1 MPIVKLIDGTN
12 IFVDSNDPAVIAEAK
27 QKAQKQKTK
36 RLKKRGSG
44 SVVGD
49 IGRGIAAG
57 VVSIPQGIA
66 TIPTTG
72 LDLLFNTD
80 VTDDVNEFFEDIKP
94 DVQGTA
100 GKTAQMVAQFGIPGL
115 GVASALSKM
124 TKLQQL
130 GTLAAVDAAVATD
143 DVDTFADMLFD
154 KESDEERL
162 RNLQGRDAALARL
175 TERLQVLGETAA
187 VMYAAPVAVSG
198 AVKGIGAGLDLA
210 APYMNAIAKATPKFG
225 DGTAA
230 LASANKADKG
240 VVDYLKKYFTY
251 GGKYEQTAAN
261 NKYIM
266 DAMQA
271 KSFYLASL
279 VNPINDS
286 MNAVR
291 RTLEDAVSVGGKMNS
306 QDALEITKAMS
317 TYRAPLLKVE
327 REFPNLTGKE
337 KKAKMV
343 EYQREAMKKI
353 KSFEGSGNK
362 IDYDALGVSKG
373 NEISKIMENN
383 QNMFKLEQQAIFDFS
398 DPDATISRLLI
409 PKELREAI
417 GENAGLYGTTVYRSI
432 VDKSFRVNPEL
443 RKKAVDE
450 LLTKVDGIRTPQ
462 QANDAFELLTN
473 PRSADTPYQTPE
485 LFVEGIKFGQL
496 QGKDLK
502 NLPAVRKAMGEITA
516 LDYNKAGDW
525 KLALQDE
532 AVAASST
539 MSKLGGLSGRAKT
552 FDDIRTLN
560 SASIEANKTGFLK
573 NPEEIFVNTRGEP
586 DLPLGANNKVKL
598 PDETTIDGVLYKRF
612 KKDAGAL
619 RNTYAPKVFHDSL
632 METTTDWL
640 ANSPVPLKKIYQ
652 GLLGLKALSQ
662 YGKTI
667 LGPTAQIRNNTSV
680 PFMALMNGNL
690 GPSGRFTD
698 NFKMA
703 FSGIFD
709 PRKKAQYAKE
719 IAEAREY
726 GVMVGKG
733 TQLQEL
739 SDIATFAT
747 DDVAVLAKA
756 KSQAVFDVMRKP
768 LSKAE
773 GVYTGSDNAARMIN
787 FSGEKSKLA
796 KVLNKSSDADFI
808 PVSSGRNMADPDIQK
823 LIKADGT
830 VNVGE
835 LRKAVPIKKGD
846 NILDKFIK
854 GESADISLNVTP
866 TYSRVPEIVKSLNYV
881 PVVGN
886 FTAFPA
892 EVIRNSLNTLQ
903 RAVKEI
909 ASSNPELQKVGARRL
924 AGGLTTT
931 VGIPAGLTATALTL
945 TGADKEQLDAYKR
958 SFAAPWEKTAT
969 MIPTGTDARGNITGL
984 YNFSYTNPY
993 DYLQKPFKAVMNAY
1007 ANGERNEAGLMD
1019 IATNASVDMV
1029 GEFVNPFLSPSMGAK
1044 ALYESTLVGKTE
1056 TGKTIYNESDMLGEK
1071 MAKGTL
1077 HFFNAV
1083 APTITPIRAEIDA
1096 DGVQIVPKDFITA
1109 AASIATG
1116 KKGLIS
1122 PRGKPIDVAET
1133 MVSAFSGIKV
1143 IKPQIDRSLY
1153 YKAAEAKRAIRE
1165 TTNEFNRLLRS
1176 NNRRDA
1182 EDFIQGY
1189 INTNEDRYNSLRTLY
1204 TAIED
1209 ARTLGLKEFEIDEQ
1223 LKIAK
1228 VANRDMVMLGMFN
1241 PIEPNEDVIDFA
1253 MLGTERKAAQPVPI
1267 GDLVSS
1273 QIDLTGQSLRGQF
1286 QDPQNKPVAPP
1297 VRRAADVLREEE
1309 INKILGTP

>member
-1 MPIVKLIDGTN
+1 MPIVTVDGKRYNVADTN
-12 IFVDSNDPAVIAEAK
+12 PKTIERAVAKRKSIKSSSDSVI
-27 QKAQKQKTK
+27 
-36 RLKKRGSG
+36 
-44 SVVGD
+44 GD
-49 IGRGIAAG
+49 IGRGVVAG
-57 VVSIPQGIA
+57 VVSIPQGLA
-66 TIPTTG
+66 TLPTTG
-72 LDLLFNTD
+72 IDLLFDTN
-80 VTDDVNEFFEDIKP
+80 VTDDINEFFEAIKP
-94 DVQGTA
+94 DVGGAA
-100 GKTAQMVAQFGIPGL
+100 GKTAQMVTQFGIPGL
-115 GVASALSKM
+115 GVASALSKL

-130 GTLAAVDAAVATD
+130 GTMAAVDAAVATD
-143 DVDTFADMLFD
+143 DVDTFTDMLFD

-162 RNLQGRDAALARL
+162 KNLEGRDAALARL
-175 TERLQVLGETAA
+175 TERLQVFGETAA
-187 VMYAAPVAVSG
+187 VMYAAPIAVSG
-198 AVKGIGAGLDLA
+198 AVKGVGAGLDLA
-210 APYMNAIAKATPKFG
+210 APYMNALAKVAVG
-225 DGTAA
+225 NGSDAV
-230 LASANKADKG
+230 ASAAKGDKG
-240 VVDYLKKYFTY
+240 IMDYLRKYISY

-261 NKYIM
+261 NKAIA

-271 KSFYLASL
+271 KTFYLSSL

-286 MNAVR
+286 MNMVR
-291 RTLEDAVSVGGKMNS
+291 RTVEDAVSRGGKMNA
-306 QDALEITKAMS
+306 QDALELTQAMS
-317 TYRAPLLKVE
+317 TYRAPLLRVE
-327 REFPNLTGKE
+327 REFPNLSGKE

-343 EYQREAMKKI
+343 QYQRDAMKKI

-362 IDYDALGVSKG
+362 IDYEALGVVK
-373 NEISKIMENN
+373 NNQISNIMETN

-398 DPDATISRLLI
+398 DPNTTVSRLLI

-417 GENAGLYGTTVYRSI
+417 GENAGLYGTTIYRSI
-432 VDKSFRVNPEL
+432 IDKSFRVNPEL

-450 LLTKVDGIRTPQ
+450 ILAKVDGIKTPQ
-462 QANDAFELLTN
+462 QASDAFELLTN
-473 PRSADTPYQTPE
+473 PKSSSTPYQTPE

-502 NLPAVRKAMGEITA
+502 NLPSVRKAMGEVTA

-525 KLALQDE
+525 KKALQDE
-532 AVAASST
+532 SLATSST
-539 MSKLGGLSGRAKT
+539 MAKLGGLSGRAKT
-552 FDDIRTLN
+552 FDEIRSLN
-560 SASIEANKTGFLK
+560 DFDVKSGNPGFLK
-573 NPEEIFVNTRGEP
+573 TPEEIFTTVDRSSGKEIYQP
-586 DLPLGANNKVKL
+586 PLGKNNKPLL
-598 PDETTIDGVLYKRF
+598 PDETTIDGVQYLRF

-619 RNTYAPKVFHDSL
+619 RNTYAPKVFHNSL
-632 METTTDWL
+632 MESTTDWL
-640 ANSPVPLKKIYQ
+640 TNSPVPLKKIYQ

-690 GPSGRFTD
+690 GPTGEFAK
-698 NFKMA
+698 NFKIA

-733 TQLQEL
+733 TQLQEA
-739 SDIATFAT
+739 SDILTFAT
-747 DDVAVLAKA
+747 DDVAFLAKA
-756 KSQAVFDVMRKP
+756 KSQAVFDVMKKP

-787 FSGEKSKLA
+787 FSGEKSKFA
-796 KVLNKSSDADFI
+796 KVIAKSSDADFI
-808 PVSSGRNMADPDIQK
+808 PVSAGRNIADPDIQK
-823 LIKADGT
+823 LIKPDGT
-830 VNVGE
+830 INVGE
-835 LRKAVPIKKGD
+835 LKRAVPIKKGD
-846 NILDKFIK
+846 DVLDKFIK
-854 GESADISLNVTP
+854 GESADIALNVTP
-866 TYSRVPEIVKSLNYV
+866 TYSRVPEIVKTLNYV

-924 AGGLTTT
+924 AGGITTT
-931 VGIPAGLTATALTL
+931 VGIPAGLTATALAL

-969 MIPTGTDARGNITGL
+969 MIPTGTDAAGNITGL

-993 DYLQKPFKAVMNAY
+993 DYLQKPFKAAMNAY
-1007 ANGERNEAGLMD
+1007 ANGNRNEASIMN
-1019 IATNASVDMV
+1019 IALEASKDSI
-1029 GEFVNPFLSPSMGAK
+1029 GEFVSPFLSPSMGSK
-1044 ALYESTLVGKTE
+1044 ALVESVFVGKTD
-1056 TGKTIYNESDMLGEK
+1056 TGKTIYNESDMLGDK

-1083 APTITPIRAEIDA
+1083 APTITPIKVEIDA
-1096 DGVQIVPKDFITA
+1096 DGVQVVPKDFITA
-1109 AASIATG
+1109 AAALLTG
-1116 KKGLIS
+1116 EKDLIS

-1143 IKPQIDRSLY
+1143 IKPQIERSLY

-1176 NNRRDA
+1176 SNRRDA

-1189 INTNEDRYNSLRTLY
+1189 INTNEARYNSLRTLY
-1204 TAIED
+1204 TAIDD
-1209 ARTLGLKEFEIDEQ
+1209 ARTLGLNEYSIDNQ

-1228 VANRDMVMLGMFN
+1228 VANRDMVMMGLFN
-1241 PIEPNEDVIDFA
+1241 PSEVNPDVLQFA
-1253 MLGTERKAAQPVPI
+1253 MQETENKVAQDVPLANLYGTQSDMLGQ
-1267 GDLVSS
+1267 GL
-1273 QIDLTGQSLRGQF
+1273 QGQF
-1286 QDPQNKPVAPP
+1286 SAPSSNSSPVMPP
-1297 VRRAADVLREEE
+1297 IRTASDVLREEE
-1309 INKILGTP
+1309 MKKILGTP

>member
-1 MPIVKLIDGTN
+1 
-12 IFVDSNDPAVIAEAK
+12 
-27 QKAQKQKTK
+27 
-36 RLKKRGSG
+36 
-44 SVVGD
+44 
-49 IGRGIAAG
+49 
-57 VVSIPQGIA
+57 
-66 TIPTTG
+66 
-72 LDLLFNTD
+72 
-80 VTDDVNEFFEDIKP
+80 
-94 DVQGTA
+94 
-100 GKTAQMVAQFGIPGL
+100 
-115 GVASALSKM
+115 
-124 TKLQQL
+124 
-130 GTLAAVDAAVATD
+130 
-143 DVDTFADMLFD
+143 
-154 KESDEERL
+154 
-162 RNLQGRDAALARL
+162 
-175 TERLQVLGETAA
+175 
-187 VMYAAPVAVSG
+187 
-198 AVKGIGAGLDLA
+198 
-210 APYMNAIAKATPKFG
+210 
-225 DGTAA
+225 
-230 LASANKADKG
+230 
-240 VVDYLKKYFTY
+240 
-251 GGKYEQTAAN
+251 
-261 NKYIM
+261 
-266 DAMQA
+266 MQA

-337 KKAKMV
+337 KKAKMI

-373 NEISKIMENN
+373 NEISEIMAKN
-383 QNMFKLEQQAIFDFS
+383 QNMFKLEQQAIFEFS
-398 DPDATISRLLI
+398 DPNATISKLLI
-409 PKELREAI
+409 PKQLRDAI

-432 VDKSFRVNPEL
+432 IDKNFRVDPKL
-443 RKKAVDE
+443 RQKAIDE
-450 LLTKVDGIRTPQ
+450 LLIKVDGIRTPQ

-516 LDYNKAGDW
+516 LDYNKPENW
-525 KLALQDE
+525 RLALQDE

-539 MSKLGGLSGRAKT
+539 MSKLGSLSGRAKT
-552 FDDIRTLN
+552 FDDIRNLN
-560 SASIEANKTGFLK
+560 SADVASGNPGFLK
-573 NPEEIFVNTRGEP
+573 NPEEIFVNSKGEP
-586 DLPLGANNKVKL
+586 ELPLGPDNKVKL
-598 PDETTIDGVLYKRF
+598 PDETTINGVLYKRF

-632 METTTDWL
+632 MDTTTDWL
-640 ANSPVPLKKIYQ
+640 ANSPTPLKKIYQ

-680 PFMALMNGNL
+680 PFMALMNANL
-690 GPSGRFTD
+690 GPSGKFTN

-709 PRKKAQYAKE
+709 PRKKTQYAKE

-787 FSGEKSKLA
+787 FSGEKSKFA
-796 KVLNKSSDADFI
+796 KVINKSSDADFV

-854 GESADISLNVTP
+854 GESADIALNVTP

-892 EVIRNSLNTLQ
+892 EVLRNGLNTLQ

-924 AGGLTTT
+924 AGGITTS
-931 VGIPAGLTATALTL
+931 VGVPAGLTATALAL
-945 TGADKEQLDAYKR
+945 TGSDKEQLDAYKR

-969 MIPTGTDARGNITGL
+969 MIPTGTDAQGNITGL

-993 DYLQKPFKAVMNAY
+993 DYLQKPFRAVMNAY

-1019 IATNASVDMV
+1019 IATNASFDMV
-1029 GEFVNPFLSPSMGAK
+1029 GEFVEPFLSPSMGAK

-1071 MAKGTL
+1071 VAKGTL

-1109 AASIATG
+1109 AASLSTG
-1116 KKGLIS
+1116 KEGLIS

-1209 ARTLGLKEFEIDEQ
+1209 ARTLGLKDYQISEQ

-1228 VANRDMVMLGMFN
+1228 VANRDAVMIGLFN
-1241 PIEPNEDVIDFA
+1241 PIEPNQDVLRFA
-1253 MLGTERKAAQPVPI
+1253 MTGTKRKAAQPVPI
-1267 GDLVSS
+1267 GDLASS
-1273 QIDLTGQSLRGQF
+1273 QIDLTGQRLKGQF
-1286 QDPQNKPVAPP
+1286 QDPRDEPVAPP
-1297 VRRAADVLREEE
+1297 IKRASDILREEE
-1309 INKILGTP
+1309 INKLVGTP

>member
-1 MPIVKLIDGTN
+1 MPVVKLPNGTQ
-12 IFVDSNDPAVIAEAK
+12 IFVESNDPEEIKKAT
-27 QKAQKQKTK
+27 QKATK
-36 RLKKRGSG
+36 RISSSSD
-44 SVVGD
+44 SVIGD

-94 DVQGTA
+94 NVEGTA

-130 GTLAAVDAAVATD
+130 GTLAAIDAAVATD

-187 VMYAAPVAVSG
+187 VMYAAPIAVSG
-198 AVKGIGAGLDLA
+198 AVKGVGAGLDLA

-337 KKAKMV
+337 KKAKMI

-353 KSFEGSGNK
+353 KSFEGPENK

-373 NEISKIMENN
+373 NEISEIMAKN
-383 QNMFKLEQQAIFDFS
+383 QNMFKLEQQAIFEFS
-398 DPDATISRLLI
+398 DPNATISKLLI
-409 PKELREAI
+409 PKQLREAI

-432 VDKSFRVNPEL
+432 IDKNFRVDPKL
-443 RKKAVDE
+443 RQKAIDE
-450 LLTKVDGIRTPQ
+450 LLIKVDGIRTPQ

-516 LDYNKAGDW
+516 LDYNKPENW
-525 KLALQDE
+525 RLALQDE

-539 MSKLGGLSGRAKT
+539 MSKLGSLSGRAKT
-552 FDDIRTLN
+552 FDDIRNLN
-560 SASIEANKTGFLK
+560 SADVASGNPGFLK
-573 NPEEIFVNTRGEP
+573 NPEEIFVNSKGEP
-586 DLPLGANNKVKL
+586 ELPLGPDNKVKL
-598 PDETTIDGVLYKRF
+598 PDETTINGVLYKRF

-632 METTTDWL
+632 MDTTTDWL
-640 ANSPVPLKKIYQ
+640 ANSPTPLKKIYQ

-680 PFMALMNGNL
+680 PFMALMNANL
-690 GPSGRFTD
+690 GPSGKFTN

-709 PRKKAQYAKE
+709 PRKKTQYAKE

-787 FSGEKSKLA
+787 FSGEKSKFA
-796 KVLNKSSDADFI
+796 KVIDKSSDADFV

-854 GESADISLNVTP
+854 GEAADIALNVTP

-892 EVIRNSLNTLQ
+892 EVLRNGLNTLQ

-924 AGGLTTT
+924 AGGITTS
-931 VGIPAGLTATALTL
+931 VGVPAGLTATALAL
-945 TGADKEQLDAYKR
+945 TGSDKEQLDAYKR
-958 SFAAPWEKTAT
+958 SFAAPWEKTST
-969 MIPTGTDARGNITGL
+969 MIPTGTDAQGNITGL

-993 DYLQKPFKAVMNAY
+993 DYLQKPFRAVMNAY

-1019 IATNASVDMV
+1019 IATNASFDMV
-1029 GEFVNPFLSPSMGAK
+1029 GEFVEPFLSPSMGAK

-1071 MAKGTL
+1071 VAKGTL

-1109 AASIATG
+1109 AASLATG
-1116 KKGLIS
+1116 KEGLIS

-1209 ARTLGLKEFEIDEQ
+1209 ARTLGLKDYQISEQ

-1228 VANRDMVMLGMFN
+1228 VANRDAVMIGLFN
-1241 PIEPNEDVIDFA
+1241 PIEPNQDVLRFA
-1253 MLGTERKAAQPVPI
+1253 MTGTKRKAAQPVPI
-1267 GDLVSS
+1267 GDLASS
-1273 QIDLTGQSLRGQF
+1273 QIDLTGQRLRGQF
-1286 QDPQNKPVAPP
+1286 QDPRDEPVAPP
-1297 VRRAADVLREEE
+1297 IKRASDILREEE
-1309 INKILGTP
+1309 INKLVGTP

>member
-1 MPIVKLIDGTN
+1 MPLIKLPNGTQ
-12 IFVDSNDPAVIAEAK
+12 IFVESNDPEEIKKAT
-27 QKAQKQKTK
+27 QKAQE
-36 RLKKRGSG
+36 RSSSDSD
-44 SVVGD
+44 SVIGD
-49 IGRGIAAG
+49 IGRGIVAG

-80 VTDDVNEFFEDIKP
+80 VTDDVNEFFESIKP
-94 DVQGTA
+94 DVGGTA

-115 GVASALSKM
+115 GVARGLSQL

-130 GTLAAVDAAVATD
+130 GTMAAVDAAVATD

-225 DGTAA
+225 NQAV
-230 LASANKADKG
+230 ASADKADKG
-240 VVDYLKKYFTY
+240 VRDYLRKYFSY

-271 KSFYLASL
+271 KTFYLTSL
-279 VNPINDS
+279 INPINDS
-286 MNAVR
+286 MNVVR
-291 RTLEDAVSVGGKMNS
+291 KTLEDAVSVGGKMNS

-317 TYRAPLLKVE
+317 TYRAPLLTVE
-327 REFPNLTGKE
+327 REFPALTGDA
-337 KKAKMV
+337 KKAKMI

-353 KSFEGSGNK
+353 KSFEGPGNK
-362 IDYDALGVSKG
+362 IDYDALGINKQNQIS
-373 NEISKIMENN
+373 EIMANN
-383 QNMFKLEQQAIFDFS
+383 QKMFDLEQAEIIKFTAGE
-398 DPDATISRLLI
+398 PDVAKLLI
-409 PKELREAI
+409 PQELRQAI
-417 GENAGLYGTTVYRSI
+417 IDNQGKYGTTIYRSI
-432 VDKSFRVNPEL
+432 IDQNYRIDPKL
-443 RKKAVDE
+443 RDNAIKEIRA
-450 LLTKVDGIRTPQ
+450 KVDGIRSEQ
-462 QANDAFELLTN
+462 QAIDAFELLTN

-502 NLPAVRKAMGEITA
+502 NLPAVRKAMGEVTA

-525 KLALQDE
+525 KLALENE

-539 MSKLGGLSGRAKT
+539 MAKLAGLSGRAKT
-552 FDDIRTLN
+552 FDEIANLN
-560 SASIEANKTGFLK
+560 QLNIQQTGKGFLK
-573 NPEEIFVNTRGEP
+573 TPEEIYIGSTGKYSP
-586 DLPLGANNKVKL
+586 PLDSKGNVKL
-598 PDETTIDGVLYKRF
+598 LDETVINDVLYKRF
-612 KKDAGAL
+612 KREAGAL
-619 RNTYAPKVFHDSL
+619 RNTYAPAVFHDSL
-632 METTTDWL
+632 LEVSTEWL
-640 ANSPVPLKKIYQ
+640 KNSPTPLKKIYQ

-690 GPSGRFTD
+690 GPSGKFTD

-703 FSGIFD
+703 FAGIFD
-709 PRKKAQYAKE
+709 PRKKSQYAKE

-726 GVMVGKG
+726 GIMVGKG

-756 KSQAVFDVMRKP
+756 KSKAVFDVMRKP

-787 FSGEKSKLA
+787 FSGEKSKFG
-796 KVLNKSSDADFI
+796 KVIAKSSDADFV
-808 PVSSGRNMADPDIQK
+808 PVSSGKNMADPDIQK

-835 LRKAVPIKKGD
+835 LKAAGNEVV
-846 NILDKFIK
+846 DKFIK
-854 GESADISLNVTP
+854 GESADIALNVTP

-903 RAVKEI
+903 RAIKEI

-931 VGIPAGLTATALTL
+931 VGIPAGLTATALSM

-969 MIPTGTDARGNITGL
+969 MIPTGTDAQGNITGL

-1029 GEFVNPFLSPSMGAK
+1029 GEFVSPFLSPSMGAK

-1083 APTITPIRAEIDA
+1083 APTIFPIRAEIDA
-1096 DGVQIVPKDFITA
+1096 DGVQIVPKDFVTA
-1109 AASIATG
+1109 AASLATG
-1116 KKGLIS
+1116 KEDLIS

-1209 ARTLGLKEFEIDEQ
+1209 ARTLGLKDYEISEQ

-1241 PIEPNEDVIDFA
+1241 PIEPNEDVLQFA
-1253 MLGTERKAAQPVPI
+1253 MTGTERKAAQPI
-1267 GDLVSS
+1267 YAGDLVSS

-1286 QDPQNKPVAPP
+1286 QDPRNKPVAPP

-1309 INKILGTP
+1309 INKILTGRP

>member
-1 MPIVKLIDGTN
+1 MPIITLANGQTVFIESD
-12 IFVDSNDPAVIAEAK
+12 DPEEIK
-27 QKAQKQKTK
+27 KASKKFIK
-36 RLKKRGSG
+36 RKSKKSD

-49 IGRGIAAG
+49 IGRSIAAG

-100 GKTAQMVAQFGIPGL
+100 GKTAQMIVQFGIPGL

-353 KSFEGSGNK
+353 KSFEGPGNK

-373 NEISKIMENN
+373 NEISEIMAKN
-383 QNMFKLEQQAIFDFS
+383 QNMFKLEQQAIFEFS
-398 DPDATISRLLI
+398 DPDATISKLLI

-432 VDKSFRVNPEL
+432 VDKNFRVNPEL

-450 LLTKVDGIRTPQ
+450 LLNKVDGIRTPQ

-539 MSKLGGLSGRAKT
+539 MAKLGGLSGRAKT
-552 FDDIRTLN
+552 FDDIRNLN
-560 SASIEANKTGFLK
+560 SADVASGNPGFLK
-573 NPEEIFVNTRGEP
+573 NPEEIFVNTKGEP

-640 ANSPVPLKKIYQ
+640 ANSPTPLKKIYQ

-690 GPSGRFTD
+690 GPSGKFTD

-787 FSGEKSKLA
+787 FSGEKSKFG
-796 KVLNKSSDADFI
+796 KVIAKSSDADFV

-854 GESADISLNVTP
+854 GESADIALNVTP

-903 RAVKEI
+903 RAIKEI

-1116 KKGLIS
+1116 KEGLIS

-1209 ARTLGLKEFEIDEQ
+1209 ARTLGLKEFEIEEQ

-1228 VANRDMVMLGMFN
+1228 VANRDDVLLGLFN
-1241 PIEPNEDVIDFA
+1241 PIDPNQDVIDFA
-1253 MLGTERKAAQPVPI
+1253 MSGTKRKAAQPVPI
-1267 GDLVSS
+1267 GDLGLS
-1273 QIDLTGQSLRGQF
+1273 QIDLTGQSLKGQF
-1286 QDPQNKPVAPP
+1286 QDPRNQPVAPP

-1309 INKILGTP
+1309 INKILTGRP

>member
-1 MPIVKLIDGTN
+1 
-12 IFVDSNDPAVIAEAK
+12 
-27 QKAQKQKTK
+27 
-36 RLKKRGSG
+36 
-44 SVVGD
+44 
-49 IGRGIAAG
+49 
-57 VVSIPQGIA
+57 
-66 TIPTTG
+66 
-72 LDLLFNTD
+72 
-80 VTDDVNEFFEDIKP
+80 
-94 DVQGTA
+94 
-100 GKTAQMVAQFGIPGL
+100 
-115 GVASALSKM
+115 
-124 TKLQQL
+124 
-130 GTLAAVDAAVATD
+130 
-143 DVDTFADMLFD
+143 
-154 KESDEERL
+154 
-162 RNLQGRDAALARL
+162 
-175 TERLQVLGETAA
+175 
-187 VMYAAPVAVSG
+187 
-198 AVKGIGAGLDLA
+198 
-210 APYMNAIAKATPKFG
+210 
-225 DGTAA
+225 
-230 LASANKADKG
+230 
-240 VVDYLKKYFTY
+240 
-251 GGKYEQTAAN
+251 
-261 NKYIM
+261 
-266 DAMQA
+266 MQA

-337 KKAKMV
+337 KKAKMI

-373 NEISKIMENN
+373 NEISEIMAKN
-383 QNMFKLEQQAIFDFS
+383 QNMFKLEQQAIFEIS
-398 DPDATISRLLI
+398 DPNATISKLLI
-409 PKELREAI
+409 PKQLRDAI

-432 VDKSFRVNPEL
+432 IDKNFRVDPKL
-443 RKKAVDE
+443 RQKAIDE
-450 LLTKVDGIRTPQ
+450 LLIKVDGIRTPQ

-516 LDYNKAGDW
+516 LDYNKPENW
-525 KLALQDE
+525 RLALQDE

-539 MSKLGGLSGRAKT
+539 MSKLGSLSGRAKT
-552 FDDIRTLN
+552 FDDIRNLN
-560 SASIEANKTGFLK
+560 SADVASGNPGFLK
-573 NPEEIFVNTRGEP
+573 NPEEIFVNSKGEP
-586 DLPLGANNKVKL
+586 ELPLGPDNKVKL
-598 PDETTIDGVLYKRF
+598 PDETTINGVLYKRF

-632 METTTDWL
+632 MDTTTDWL
-640 ANSPVPLKKIYQ
+640 ANSPTPLKKIYQ

-680 PFMALMNGNL
+680 PFMALMNANL
-690 GPSGRFTD
+690 GPSGKFTN

-709 PRKKAQYAKE
+709 PRKKTQYAKE

-787 FSGEKSKLA
+787 FSGEKSKFA
-796 KVLNKSSDADFI
+796 KVINKSSDADFV

-854 GESADISLNVTP
+854 GESADIALNVTP

-892 EVIRNSLNTLQ
+892 EVLRNGLNTLQ

-924 AGGLTTT
+924 AGGITTS
-931 VGIPAGLTATALTL
+931 VGVPAGLTATALAL
-945 TGADKEQLDAYKR
+945 TGSDKEQLDAYKR

-969 MIPTGTDARGNITGL
+969 MIPTGTDAQGNITGL

-993 DYLQKPFKAVMNAY
+993 DYLQKPFRAVMNAY

-1019 IATNASVDMV
+1019 IATNASFDMV
-1029 GEFVNPFLSPSMGAK
+1029 GEFVEPFLSPSMGAK

-1071 MAKGTL
+1071 VAKGTL

-1109 AASIATG
+1109 AASLSTG
-1116 KKGLIS
+1116 KEGLIS

-1209 ARTLGLKEFEIDEQ
+1209 ARTLGLKDYQISEQ

-1228 VANRDMVMLGMFN
+1228 VANRDAVMIGLFN
-1241 PIEPNEDVIDFA
+1241 PIEPNQDVLRFA
-1253 MLGTERKAAQPVPI
+1253 MTGTKRKAAQPVPI
-1267 GDLVSS
+1267 GDLASS
-1273 QIDLTGQSLRGQF
+1273 QIDLTGQRLKGQF
-1286 QDPQNKPVAPP
+1286 QDPRDEPVAPP
-1297 VRRAADVLREEE
+1297 IKRASDILREEE
-1309 INKILGTP
+1309 INKLVGTP